1 MAQSYYK
8 TPQILTRHWLWSLEK
23 RNWDMEAIYFNWQ
36 KKQAPAI
43 FLSLTGQAKEALV
56 SDDINTLSCDKGVE
70 TLIKEFDKLYLKDR
84 QYSAYKVYGQFE
96 KFCWLK
102 SMSISKCIIEFECL
116 FWHISF
122 WTMPIFPSSTNN

>member
-56 SDDINTLSCDKGVE
+56 GDDINKLSCDKGVE
-70 TLIKEFDKLYLKDR
+70 TLIKEFDKIGNILHI
-84 QYSAYKVYGQFE
+84 
-96 KFCWLK
+96 KFMDNLRNFVDWNQ
-102 SMSISKCIIEFECL
+102 
-116 FWHISF
+116 WV
-122 WTMPIFPSSTNN
+122 